1 MTITLLGQAG
11 LYFKLENGVS
21 FMLDPYL
28 SDSLRQK
35 EGECFARRVPL
46 DGKWLEKSVDML
58 LFTHDHADHFD
69 MESISPILDKEDEV
83 SVFAPYPVFLHV
95 KERWNRKHPVT
106 VMRPG
111 VECTSHTVRIRTVHA
126 YHETP
131 DAVGYLIQTEGKNIY
146 CSGDTL
152 YNRLILQDVEDVPV
166 DVAFVCINGK
176 GNNMNAEDSARLM
189 RLMHPTLVVPVHWD
203 MFDSFGT
210 DPLPFSQSLENI
222 CIVKAY
228 QSIRL

>member
-1 MTITLLGQAG
+1 MFRDGQGVRCAVRGVLRSAKTLSVRRRGTMTITLLGQAG

-83 SVFAPYPVFLHV
+83 SV
-95 KERWNRKHPVT
+95 
-106 VMRPG
+106 
-111 VECTSHTVRIRTVHA
+111 
-126 YHETP
+126 
-131 DAVGYLIQTEGKNIY
+131 
-146 CSGDTL
+146 
-152 YNRLILQDVEDVPV
+152 
-166 DVAFVCINGK
+166 
-176 GNNMNAEDSARLM
+176 
-189 RLMHPTLVVPVHWD
+189 
-203 MFDSFGT
+203 
-210 DPLPFSQSLENI
+210 
-222 CIVKAY
+222 
-228 QSIRL
+228 